1 MSTHYFWDI
10 ENVSFHN
17 LHAIMDHVA
26 KADGAIQCHVVFAKI
41 KEARKEALMDHGW
54 QLTSTEGCSRN
65 SADIKI
71 KEMIEALLDNAGS
84 DVEKIVIITE
94 DSGFL
99 KIGRRIIE
107 EGIDLEVI
115 CATKDPAWVR
125 ELASRKKNF
134 NRTKE

>member
-26 KADGAIQCHVVFAKI
+26 KADGDIQCHVVFAKI
-41 KEARKEALMDHGW
+41 KEARKAVLMDHGW
-54 QLTSTEGCSRN
+54 QLTSTEGSSRN

-71 KEMIEALLDNAGS
+71 KEMIETLLDNTGS
-84 DVEKIVIITE
+84 DVEKVVIITE

-99 KIGRRIIE
+99 KICRRIIK
-107 EGIDLEVI
+107 EGIDLEII
-115 CATKDPAWVR
+115 CATKDPAWAR
-125 ELASRKKNF
+125 ELADQKKNF
-134 NRTKE
+134 RRTKE

>member
-1 MSTHYFWDI
+1 
-10 ENVSFHN
+10 
-17 LHAIMDHVA
+17 
-26 KADGAIQCHVVFAKI
+26 
-41 KEARKEALMDHGW
+41 MDHGW